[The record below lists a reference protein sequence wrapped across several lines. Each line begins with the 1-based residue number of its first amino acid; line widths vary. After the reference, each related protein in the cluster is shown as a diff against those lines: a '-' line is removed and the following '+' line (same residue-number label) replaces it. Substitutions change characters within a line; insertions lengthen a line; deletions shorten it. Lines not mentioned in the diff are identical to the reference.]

1 MPLTIDS
8 GLLQTGR
15 YRRRGA
21 LPLLG
26 VAGLSLARC
35 GAAPNDPRLL
45 SEAAIPVH
53 PAPSPTPA
61 AYPPVRFP
69 ADEAPHD
76 VLAEWWYYTGH
87 LYAPAPGAPRSGAIP
102 PGAGDAGRPATTAED
117 GPSGRD
123 EYGFELVFFRGVRG
137 DRPPGYAAHFAV
149 TDLSRQRFRYDQ
161 RVDVA
166 LNEVAQPAPASTVSG
181 AAPAAAGTRP
191 IGTVALPQPGGGF
204 DLALG
209 DWRMRGRDGRDVLS
223 ATTPEYR
230 LDATLTALRPPALH
244 LGEPPLLPGL
254 ISFGPA
260 GYSYYYSRTR
270 MALSGTLLVEGEP
283 RPVEGEAWMDH
294 QWGDFLVLGGGGWDW
309 FAAHLRD
316 GRDLTLSFVRN
327 EQGTIVLAYGTLVD
341 ANGESRHLPPSS
353 FQLTPTGTWTSPHTG
368 IRYPSGWRLQVPEA
382 QLDLLWTPLL
392 ADQELDSRPST
403 GVVYWEGAVGL
414 QDAATQADLGRG
426 YVELTGYTAPK

>member
-1 MPLTIDS
+1 MILFKW
-8 GLLQTGR
+8 GLRPHEGSTRTPPTGTGWF
-15 YRRRGA
+15 RRRGA
-21 LPLLG
+21 LALLG
-26 VAGLSLARC
+26 AAGLSLAGC
-35 GAAPNDPRLL
+35 GAPPSDPRLV
-45 SEAAIPVH
+45 SEAAIPVR

-87 LYAPAPGAPRSGAIP
+87 LYGS
-102 PGAGDAGRPATTAED
+102 D
-117 GPSGRD
+117 GD

-149 TDLSRQRFRYDQ
+149 TDLSQQRFRYDQ

-166 LNEVAQPAPASTVSG
+166 LNEVAQPVPGTPVPGTPVPG
-181 AAPAAAGTRP
+181 AASAAEGARP
-191 IGTVALPQPGGGF
+191 VGTVALPQPGGGF

-209 DWRMRGRDGRDVLS
+209 DWRMRGRDGHDVLS
-223 ATTPEYR
+223 ATMPEYR

-244 LGEPPLLPGL
+244 LGEPPIRPGL
-254 ISFGPA
+254 ITLGPA

-270 MALSGTLLVEGEP
+270 MALSGTLVVEGEP

-309 FAAHLRD
+309 FAANLRD

-327 EQGTIVLAYGTLVD
+327 EQGTIVQAFGTLVD
-341 ANGESRHLPPSS
+341 ANGESRRLPPGS

-368 IRYPSGWRLQVPEA
+368 IRYPSGWRLQISEA

-403 GVVYWEGAVGL
+403 GVVYWEGAVRL
-414 QDAATQADLGRG
+414 QDAATQADVGRG
-426 YVELTGYTAPK
+426 YVELTGYAPPR